1 MFKQH
6 KSKTCDLPGE
16 CSEDHVFNPAT
27 CKCVLRNSPI
37 GRIISRGIDMKVPS
51 EGTYPAYA
59 DQMFYDLVAGLSK
72 QVSNLM
78 IDKQN
83 SIEGG
88 SELSAR
94 AQQMEDR
101 LVQLQ
106 DQIQNM
112 QTKYQSTKS
121 ELDQVNV
128 MLLEYQQKQAIADAA
143 VRNAQKL
150 ATEATLKQK
159 ELLSRIDVLEN
170 TPVYDK
176 IGNKSD
182 IVTNDYN
189 AEAAIVNLREDS
201 DEEDEDLSDN
211 KLSLDEAR
219 IQLQQ
224 QDLLDKQ
231 ARLKSDLV
239 EATQAQ
245 ETALNLKSNLE
256 KYQYDDNA
264 LQTEIERIR
273 KKPVMSD
280 ADALRISDLKDRQT
294 AIETEAVKLQQK
306 QNEAIEEYMKLK
318 NVVETKAK
326 TLDIEIKNLNN
337 SRIELDVRKQKKN
350 DREAGKI
357 LSQADKINIQ
367 NRAMQYLLNAGIKPM
382 SSEYNKVMN
391 MVREKAEKNESIEVS
406 RDLLNELEVQPD
418 SLLQN

>member
-1 MFKQH
+1 
-6 KSKTCDLPGE
+6 
-16 CSEDHVFNPAT
+16 
-27 CKCVLRNSPI
+27 
-37 GRIISRGIDMKVPS
+37 MKVPS

-382 SSEYNKVMN
+382 SSGYNKVMN

>member
-1 MFKQH
+1 
-6 KSKTCDLPGE
+6 
-16 CSEDHVFNPAT
+16 
-27 CKCVLRNSPI
+27 
-37 GRIISRGIDMKVPS
+37 MKVPS